1 MLKLPGRF
9 LDSRLVALGGL
20 GIAACAWALD
30 ALIDTTFFDPDTP
43 FFESLLHPSLYDTWM
58 RSFIAFL
65 LIALGFIA
73 AALLKSHETA
83 EQEHQYNQALLEQF
97 ARDLEHKNL
106 ALEHEIE
113 RRKETEQRLAE
124 LATTDPLTGIYN
136 RRKFDESLQEDV
148 RRETR
153 YKRGLSLIILDIDH
167 FKRINDKYGHD
178 IGDRVLKTLS
188 NLIRGAV
195 READR
200 FFRIGG
206 EEFALLTCTD
216 NGEALA
222 DAAERLRALVQ
233 AHDFG
238 LDQPVTVSLGAGRFL
253 PGDNC
258 SSLFKRTDEAL
269 YEAKGAG
276 RNRVMLL

>member
-1 MLKLPGRF
+1 MKLPSRL
-9 LDSRLVALGGL
+9 LDSRLVALGGF
-20 GIAACAWALD
+20 GIAAGAWALD
-30 ALIDTTFFDPDTP
+30 ALIDTTFFDPDTS

-65 LIALGFIA
+65 LIVLGFIA

-83 EQEHQYNQALLEQF
+83 EQEHRYNQALLEQF

-106 ALEHEIE
+106 ALQHEIE

-136 RRKFDESLQEDV
+136 RRKFDESLQEDIK
-148 RRETR
+148 RETR

-167 FKRINDKYGHD
+167 FKQINDQLGHD
-178 IGDRVLKTLS
+178 IGDTVLKHLAAA
-188 NLIRGAV
+188 LRKHA

-216 NGEALA
+216 RNEGLA
-222 DAAERLRALVQ
+222 DTAERLRNVVQ
-233 AHDFG
+233 AHDFAIG
-238 LDQPVTVSLGAGRFL
+238 RTVTISLGASRFL

-258 SSLFKRTDEAL
+258 NSLFKRTDEAL
-269 YEAKGAG
+269 YEAKGTG
-276 RNRVMLL
+276 RNRVVVL